1 MTINEF
7 EPLSIIGRGAFGEVR
22 VCRQKEKGNIVA
34 IKKMKKSEMQNKNQ
48 LMHLITEKEI
58 LTNNNP
64 WIVKLKYSFQDDY
77 YLYLVMDYLP
87 GGDLMNLLMKKNILT
102 EDEARFY
109 IAELILAVDSIHK
122 LNCIHRDIKPDNILI
137 DKRGHIQLSDFGLCK
152 ISEKNFFPIS
162 LKDNIN
168 INSNYNK
175 ENEDNNNDYIK
186 THYNKNDKLI
196 AFSTVGTPDYIA
208 PEVFEQNGYGN
219 EVDWWSVGIIFF
231 EMIIGYPPF
240 FSDSPGDTCK
250 KIIKWKENFS
260 IPKDANISENA
271 KSLILKL
278 IKPYNKRLGKNG
290 VEEIKAHPFF
300 NGMDW
305 DNIRN
310 IKAPFIPDLKS
321 NYDTKYFDNF
331 SEKEPFYPNNEKKNK
346 RRRKEINYI
355 GYSFNRDFENSNDE
369 EFLKVMETLE
379 NISKEEE
386 KKVNN
391 INNYNTYNAK
401 ENYINNSEP
410 NEIINTK
417 YPLQKKNIITLP
429 NKIIKKTYENINSI
443 NTLNLVNKL
452 PFCLLNNKYKKFSK
466 SPEIKLNNNLCNIK
480 IFSNNNLNNKKKFIR
495 DFSPNFT
502 KLDNK
507 MNTSIYYKKIKYFP
521 SSNHFK
527 ILIENNKCIS
537 PNGKNLLKK

>member
-22 VCRQKEKGNIVA
+22 VCRQKETGNIVA

-300 NGMDW
+300 NGIDW

-355 GYSFNRDFENSNDE
+355 GYSFNRDFENSNDD

-507 MNTSIYYKKIKYFP
+507 MNTTIYYKKIKYFP

>member
-1 MTINEF
+1 MTIHEF

-22 VCRQKEKGNIVA
+22 VCRQKETGNIVA

-168 INSNYNK
+168 INSNFNK

-300 NGMDW
+300 NGIDW

-355 GYSFNRDFENSNDE
+355 GYSFNRDFENSNDD

-507 MNTSIYYKKIKYFP
+507 MNTTIYYKKIKYFP

>member
-22 VCRQKEKGNIVA
+22 VCRQKTTGNIVA

-48 LMHLITEKEI
+48 LIHLITEKEI

-109 IAELILAVDSIHK
+109 TAELILAVDSIHK

-152 ISEKNFFPIS
+152 ISEEKFFPIT
-162 LKDNIN
+162 LKKNN
-168 INSNYNK
+168 NNNNSNNDK
-175 ENEDNNNDYIK
+175 NEENENNFIK

-240 FSDSPGDTCK
+240 FSESPGDTCK
-250 KIIKWKENFS
+250 KIMKWKENFS
-260 IPKDANISENA
+260 IPKDANISEKA
-271 KSLILKL
+271 KNLILKL
-278 IKPYNKRLGKNG
+278 IKPFNKRLGKNG

-300 NGMDW
+300 NGIDW

-331 SEKEPFYPNNEKKNK
+331 SEKEPFYPNNERKNK
-346 RRRKEINYI
+346 RRRNINYI
-355 GYSFNRDFENSNDE
+355 GYSFNIEIENNKEE
-369 EFLKVMETLE
+369 EFLKVMDTLE
-379 NISKEEE
+379 NISKNEE

-391 INNYNTYNAK
+391 IHINNYNTYNPR
-401 ENYINNSEP
+401 ENYITNSEP

-417 YPLQKKNIITLP
+417 YPPQKKNIITLP
-429 NKIIKKTYENINSI
+429 NKIIKKTYKNIN
-443 NTLNLVNKL
+443 NLNLVNKL
-452 PFCLLNNKYKKFSK
+452 PFYLLNNKYKKYSK

-480 IFSNNNLNNKKKFIR
+480 IFSYNNLNNKKKIIR
-495 DFSPNFT
+495 DYSPNFT
-502 KLDNK
+502 KLDNN

-527 ILIENNKCIS
+527 ILIENNKQIS
-537 PNGKNLLKK
+537 PNNKNLLKK

>member
-1 MTINEF
+1 
-7 EPLSIIGRGAFGEVR
+7 
-22 VCRQKEKGNIVA
+22 
-34 IKKMKKSEMQNKNQ
+34 
-48 LMHLITEKEI
+48 
-58 LTNNNP
+58 
-64 WIVKLKYSFQDDY
+64 
-77 YLYLVMDYLP
+77 
-87 GGDLMNLLMKKNILT
+87 
-102 EDEARFY
+102 
-109 IAELILAVDSIHK
+109 
-122 LNCIHRDIKPDNILI
+122 
-137 DKRGHIQLSDFGLCK
+137 
-152 ISEKNFFPIS
+152 
-162 LKDNIN
+162 
-168 INSNYNK
+168 
-175 ENEDNNNDYIK
+175 
-186 THYNKNDKLI
+186 
-196 AFSTVGTPDYIA
+196 
-208 PEVFEQNGYGN
+208 
-219 EVDWWSVGIIFF
+219 
-231 EMIIGYPPF
+231 MIIGYPPF

-300 NGMDW
+300 NGIDW

-355 GYSFNRDFENSNDE
+355 GYSFNRDFENSNDD

-507 MNTSIYYKKIKYFP
+507 MNTTIYYKKIKYFP

>member
-22 VCRQKEKGNIVA
+22 VCRQKTTGNIVA

-48 LMHLITEKEI
+48 LIHLITEKEI

-109 IAELILAVDSIHK
+109 TAELILAVDSIHK

-168 INSNYNK
+168 INSNFNK

-300 NGMDW
+300 NGIDW

-355 GYSFNRDFENSNDE
+355 GYSFNRDFENNNDDD
-369 EFLKVMETLE
+369 FLKVMETLE
-379 NISKEEE
+379 NISKKEE

-391 INNYNTYNAK
+391 INNYNTYNTK

-429 NKIIKKTYENINSI
+429 NKIIKKTYKNINSI
-443 NTLNLVNKL
+443 NILNLMNKL
-452 PFCLLNNKYKKFSK
+452 PFCLLNNKCKKYSK
-466 SPEIKLNNNLCNIK
+466 SPEIKLNNNLCNIN

-527 ILIENNKCIS
+527 ILIENNKYIS
-537 PNGKNLLKK
+537 TNGKNLLKK